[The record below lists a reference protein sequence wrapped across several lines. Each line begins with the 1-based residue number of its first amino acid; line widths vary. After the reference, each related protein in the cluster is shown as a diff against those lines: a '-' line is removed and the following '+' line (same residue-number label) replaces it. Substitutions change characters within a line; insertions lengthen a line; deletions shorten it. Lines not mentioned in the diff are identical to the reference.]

1 MEADLLKYE
10 NDDDSGCLLVV
21 ILVSYFPV
29 PLIEAMLVLNMAMI
43 GGNGV

>member
-1 MEADLLKYE
+1 MEADLLKYK
-10 NDDDSGCLLVV
+10 NDDDSGCLLMVV
-21 ILVSYFPV
+21 MVSYLPV